1 MRSLNTHLKPEATGV
16 NPTGL
21 TTEGPSV
28 SIPVAS
34 LVLCIVFQYPT
45 HSDHPLTHFTFI
57 DDRH

>member
-21 TTEGPSV
+21 TAEGPSV
-28 SIPVAS
+28 SVPVAS

-45 HSDHPLTHFTFI
+45 HSDHPLTHFTFT
-57 DDRH
+57 DDRY